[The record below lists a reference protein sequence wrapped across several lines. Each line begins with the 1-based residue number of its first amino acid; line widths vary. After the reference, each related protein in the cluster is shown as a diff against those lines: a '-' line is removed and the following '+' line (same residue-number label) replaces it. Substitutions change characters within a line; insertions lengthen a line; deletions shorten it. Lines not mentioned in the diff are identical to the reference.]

1 MLSQHTVRAF
11 NALYYWKGARQSG
24 ESLVDWDTYFYPL
37 DAILGWNRIYGRKGF
52 MQFQCALPLENS
64 PEGLRALLEA
74 TSEAGAGSFLAVLKR
89 FGEQESPFSFPM
101 LGYTLALDF
110 PVNARTLALMEE
122 LDRITLDHGG
132 RFYLAKD
139 SRMSAETL
147 HRSDPR
153 AAEYAAY
160 RDSEGL
166 RAPFQSRQSE
176 RLSL

>member
-1 MLSQHTVRAF
+1 
-11 NALYYWKGARQSG
+11 
-24 ESLVDWDTYFYPL
+24 
-37 DAILGWNRIYGRKGF
+37 
-52 MQFQCALPLENS
+52 MQFQCALPLESS

-110 PVNARTLALMEE
+110 PVNAKTLALMEE
-122 LDRITLDHGG
+122 LDRITLDYGG

-153 AAEYAAY
+153 AADYAAY